1 MTVESEIMEQWSP
14 MIAPDSMAATR
25 MFRGM
30 TLAEAMGTT
39 MGIMMAKVPQ
49 ELPVE
54 KAIRQA
60 VMNTSTGTTRLGR
73 CAAVMAEM

>member
-1 MTVESEIMEQWSP
+1 MP
-14 MIAPDSMAATR
+14 
-25 MFRGM
+25 RGERQIVLRRHQEAQGAVVVQAGVQVVG
-30 TLAEAMGTT
+30 TGAGDDVFQNAVAEDQ
-39 MGIMMAKVPQ
+39 PQ